1 MEGEFNALRSG
12 MFAGILLLMLV
23 IERIWP
29 KRRQIVPAWPRLSTN
44 LGLIVIDTLVVR
56 LLLPLTVVGTAVWAA
71 QQSWGLFNQV
81 QLPPALE
88 LVAAL
93 LILDLAIYLQ
103 HRAAHHFTW
112 FWRIHRVHHA
122 DPRFDTTTGIRF
134 HPLEII
140 ISTVYKMLLVVLLGP
155 SAIAV
160 LIFEIVLNGTSLFT
174 HTNVALP
181 RRLDAVLR
189 LVIVTPD
196 VHRVHHSHLTAETNS
211 NFGFNLTVWDRLFS
225 TWKEQPDRGHAAMD
239 IGLPEYS
246 DNMPTHL
253 GWCLWLPFT
262 K

>member
-1 MEGEFNALRSG
+1 M
-12 MFAGILLLMLV
+12 
-23 IERIWP
+23 
-29 KRRQIVPAWPRLSTN
+29 
-44 LGLIVIDTLVVR
+44 R

-103 HRAAHHFTW
+103 HRAAHHFNW

-181 RRLDAVLR
+181 RKLDAVLR
-189 LVIVTPD
+189 LLIVTPD
-196 VHRVHHSHLTAETNS
+196 VHRVHHSHLSPETNS
-211 NFGFNLTVWDRLFS
+211 NFGFNLTVWDRLFH

-246 DNMPTHL
+246 GDRPTHL

>member
-23 IERIWP
+23 IERVWP
-29 KRRQIVPAWPRLSTN
+29 KRRQIVPTWPRLSTN
-44 LGLIVIDTLVVR
+44 LGLIVIDTLLVR

-181 RRLDAVLR
+181 RKLDAVLR
-189 LVIVTPD
+189 LLIVTPD
-196 VHRVHHSHLTAETNS
+196 VHRVHHSHLSPETNS
-211 NFGFNLTVWDRLFS
+211 NFGFNLTVWDRLFH

-239 IGLPEYS
+239 IGLPEYAG
-246 DNMPTHL
+246 DRPTHL